1 MNVKNTASAGQGGA
15 SSSQNVRMEISPCL
29 GAEKKALE
37 LIKRAEQNTFTLRHK
52 LEKRGYDSKC
62 INTVIEKLC
71 ETGLLDDSRYAELW
85 LESRIYRGA
94 ASSPLRL
101 IAGLSSRGIAR
112 DIIDDVLKK
121 TLDEEKELK
130 LIENYAKKIMR
141 KNNYDLNDP
150 DSAHSFRYKLKN
162 EGFSSS
168 AINNFF
174 ENSSMSM
181 Q

>member
-1 MNVKNTASAGQGGA
+1 
-15 SSSQNVRMEISPCL
+15 MEISSFL
-29 GAEKKALE
+29 AAEKKALD

-52 LEKRGYDSKC
+52 LEKRGFELQC
-62 INTVIEKLC
+62 IDAVIEKLC
-71 ETGLLDDSRYAELW
+71 RAGLLDDSRYAELW

-94 ASSPLRL
+94 ASSPLRFT
-101 IAGLSSRGIAR
+101 AGLSSRGIAR
-112 DIIDDVLKK
+112 NVIEAVLKK
-121 TLDEEKELK
+121 VLNEETEQK
-130 LIENYAKKIMR
+130 LLENYAEKIIK

-150 DSAHSFRYKLKN
+150 NSVYSIRCKLKN

-174 ENSSMSM
+174 ENSSEAV

>member
-1 MNVKNTASAGQGGA
+1 MNVKNTASAEQGVA
-15 SSSQNVRMEISPCL
+15 SSSQNVRMEISSCL
-29 GAEKKALE
+29 GVEKKALE
-37 LIKRAEQNTFTLRHK
+37 LIKRAEQNTFTLRYK

-62 INTVIEKLC
+62 IDTVIEKLC
-71 ETGLLDDSRYAELW
+71 EAGLLDDNRYAELW

-94 ASSPLRL
+94 AASPLRL

-112 DIIDDVLKK
+112 DIIEAVLKK
-121 TLDEEKELK
+121 TLNEETEQK

-150 DSAHSFRYKLKN
+150 NSLYSFRYKLKN

-168 AINNFF
+168 SINNFF
-174 ENSSMSM
+174 ENSSVSI